1 MRLRSAA
8 RGSTNRLEQVLSAQ
22 RPAQAS
28 DPASPT
34 VADPRPRT
42 EVQDLE
48 ARVAALERWIERL
61 KTMFVKFD
69 ERFGHFHR
77 RVAKLEPTE

>member
-1 MRLRSAA
+1 MRLRSA
-8 RGSTNRLEQVLSAQ
+8 SKPNRLEQVLSAQ
-22 RPAQAS
+22 RPRSEQPS
-28 DPASPT
+28 DPAPPT
-34 VADPRPRT
+34 VADPRT

-61 KTMFVKFD
+61 KNMFYAFD
-69 ERFGHFHR
+69 D